1 LSLQDALNGYRGAE
15 PLLLEAW
22 QQSKNRKQVSASES
36 RLIPLER
43 FSDKLKKV
51 NQVAVSSD
59 SEQEVNPNSQPES
72 PNF

>member
-1 LSLQDALNGYRGAE
+1 MGIVGRSRRK
-15 PLLLEAW
+15 LEAW